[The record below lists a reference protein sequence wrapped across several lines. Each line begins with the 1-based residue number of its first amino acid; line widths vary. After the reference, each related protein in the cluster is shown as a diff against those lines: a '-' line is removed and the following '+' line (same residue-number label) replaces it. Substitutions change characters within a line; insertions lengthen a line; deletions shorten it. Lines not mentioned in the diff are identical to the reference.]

1 MKDCPL
7 KAECNGKARFLGA
20 TPEIAIERV
29 HHHLTH
35 SSRHWKTHVEADELT
50 EDLVVESHDD
60 YEWAPP
66 PSPAPKRAR
75 YAICDASHSRAIPAT
90 RATAPSGPPGN
101 RLQQV
106 IGDAIEAVQKAER
119 AAMQSE
125 YLATSAATAF
135 REQAAELN
143 EHVVRLEECLAEL

>member
-1 MKDCPL
+1 MQECPL

-35 SSRHWKTHVEADELT
+35 SSHHWRTDVEADALVA
-50 EDLVVESHDD
+50 DLDVEWHDD
-60 YEWAPP
+60 YEAAP

-75 YAICDASHSRAIPAT
+75 HAICDASHSRAIPAT

-125 YLATSAATAF
+125 YLATSVATAF